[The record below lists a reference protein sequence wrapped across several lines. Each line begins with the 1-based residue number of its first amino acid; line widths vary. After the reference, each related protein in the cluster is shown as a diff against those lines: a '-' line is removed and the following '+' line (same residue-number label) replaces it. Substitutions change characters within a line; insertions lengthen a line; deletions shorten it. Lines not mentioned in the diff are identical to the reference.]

1 MNAVQKDK
9 EAQRQLLEQKNQ
21 KNIDSQFKNM
31 EEGKYIPPTD
41 LDNDPYVEKLDQRI
55 TKAQDWNQ
63 QSNNRMNYIK
73 ASENGLTFGGR
84 RRKSKSKSKRK
95 SKSSKRS
102 SKRRKSTK
110 RR

>member
-9 EAQRQLLEQKNQ
+9 EEQRRLLEQKNQ
-21 KNIDSQFKNM
+21 KNIDNQFKNM

-41 LDNDPYVEKLDQRI
+41 VDNDPYVEKLDQRI

-63 QSNNRMNYIK
+63 QSNNRMNYMK
-73 ASENGLTFGGR
+73 ASENGLTFGGK
-84 RRKSKSKSKRK
+84 RKRKSKRK
-95 SKSSKRS
+95 RTKKSS
-102 SKRRKSTK
+102 RRKTTK

>member
-21 KNIDSQFKNM
+21 KNIDNQFKNM

-41 LDNDPYVEKLDQRI
+41 VDNDPYVEKLDQRI
-55 TKAQDWNQ
+55 TKAQDWNE

-73 ASENGLTFGGR
+73 ASENGLTFGGKR
-84 RRKSKSKSKRK
+84 TRRKRRTKRT
-95 SKSSKRS
+95 
-102 SKRRKSTK
+102 KRRKSTK
-110 RR
+110 RRRR